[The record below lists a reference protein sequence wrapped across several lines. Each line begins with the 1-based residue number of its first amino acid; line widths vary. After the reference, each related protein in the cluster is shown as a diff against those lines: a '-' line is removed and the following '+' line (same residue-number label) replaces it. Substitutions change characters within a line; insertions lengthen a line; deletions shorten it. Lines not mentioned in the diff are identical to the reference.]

1 MREHGIPNQPSSR
14 RSPRTIHRTLLSPES
29 RGSDGYHGGTN
40 RTVSARGSET
50 RRRRRSEASRG
61 RRRDSVKAVNRAG
74 CAVRVRAQYASTLLR
89 CTARLQWY
97 HGHCETS
104 VSQAE
109 SSSRADREGT
119 VDQPTHSDR
128 YVLDSFPRLG
138 TWIVSF
144 FPAVAA
150 AAVAAALRR
159 PGPRPWAVIL
169 TVLLRAS
176 SLAAATCLTKPDPGW
191 RERACRTA
199 ARRACRVAC
208 AGNLA
213 PVPSS

>member
-1 MREHGIPNQPSSR
+1 MSMREHGIPNQPSSR

-97 HGHCETS
+97 HGH
-104 VSQAE
+104 
-109 SSSRADREGT
+109 
-119 VDQPTHSDR
+119 HSDR